1 MAANNFYLGL
11 TMANTANPEQ
21 VVYTT
26 STNAGPAQG
35 TSADVEVRI
44 QTDPGTG
51 PNNITRL
58 QAINMLKAIIVAI
71 ESGGSAHAGAG
82 IPAM

>member
-11 TMANTANPEQ
+11 TMANDNNPER

-26 STNAGPAQG
+26 SSNAGPAQG
-35 TSADVEVRI
+35 TSADVEIRI
-44 QTDPGTG
+44 QTDTGTG
-51 PNNITRL
+51 PNGITRL
-58 QAINMLKAIIVAI
+58 QAIRMLQVIIQAI